1 MKNNK
6 TYVKKV
12 FTIEFNLIN
21 CRRFEFRFEFISQLN
36 VDIRPEYPTV
46 WSVITSSEAR
56 INTID
61 SQLLLT
67 SLCWPTLSLNSNI

>member
-46 WSVITSSEAR
+46 
-56 INTID
+56 
-61 SQLLLT
+61 
-67 SLCWPTLSLNSNI
+67 